1 MGPVQQ
7 RGSPESSRGG
17 ARGRR
22 NVAGHTTAA
31 AAAVVAV
38 SSRARRRRDR
48 QSGHPRERGAACRR
62 RVARHGTWCVARL
75 GASRDSLRRSRPL
88 TRSRMWVWRRWPAR
102 VPAERKPN
110 TLTPCPALL
119 CPLRSAA
126 YLARNPDP
134 CCRPP
139 CACCVSPPPSMV
151 PDGHGRREHG
161 RSSPPGR
168 REAGMREEKR
178 KKGRRKDP
186 APPPPA
192 EPSDILCSGLARHR
206 VQPHRPH
213 ALSHSHALSQAQTR
227 PYRHTPRQMLVWRQS
242 SKQVIRSAHVV
253 TRGFISASTRVAP

>member
-186 APPPPA
+186 APRHPQSRVTSCAADSRGIECNPIDLT
-192 EPSDILCSGLARHR
+192 PSLTHTHSLKHRRALIATHRARCSYGGRA
-206 VQPHRPH
+206 
-213 ALSHSHALSQAQTR
+213 A
-227 PYRHTPRQMLVWRQS
+227 
-242 SKQVIRSAHVV
+242 SK
-253 TRGFISASTRVAP
+253 